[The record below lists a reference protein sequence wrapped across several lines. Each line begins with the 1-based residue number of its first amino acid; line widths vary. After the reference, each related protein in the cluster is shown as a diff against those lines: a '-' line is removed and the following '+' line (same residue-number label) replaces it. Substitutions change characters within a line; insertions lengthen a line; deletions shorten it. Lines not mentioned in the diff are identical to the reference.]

1 MAVLIKNPDQ
11 TFSYGCTTFT
21 VQNLSEPVLYNVF
34 QAASRDPRGS
44 AALEL
49 WAADVAMEADGSV
62 KAIFGIAG
70 GFMFTDAEVPNVK

>member
-34 QAASRDPRGS
+34 EAASRDSRGS

-49 WAADVAMEADGSV
+49 WAADIAMEETKAT

-70 GFMFTDAEVPNVK
+70 GFMYCDDQDVG